1 MRVLIENYRGW
12 EIYFD
17 TDKEE
22 FYTVSNEYDKQE
34 TKRSYASSKKYID
47 DYIKSNNVFKP
58 IKVQKMPTMFSEG
71 KVITLIGIRKDKA
84 FMYEDEEGRKQKLSS
99 YDERDY
105 FIVDSRNDVHFKR
118 IAELA
123 IERKRIDDEVN
134 QIEKSVIKVDV
145 KQIRLFHGLFFQSVF
160 VS

>member
-84 FMYEDEEGRKQKLSS
+84 FMYEDEEGRKQQLSS
-99 YDERDY
+99 CDERYY
-105 FIVDSRNDVHFKR
+105 FIVDSRNDVYFKR

-134 QIEKSVIKVDV
+134 EIEKSVIKVDV
-145 KQIRLFHGLFFQSVF
+145 KQIRQNFLNE
-160 VS
+160 

>member
-71 KVITLIGIRKDKA
+71 KIITLIGIRKDKA
-84 FMYEDEEGRKQKLSS
+84 FMYEDVQGGKQQLSS

-123 IERKRIDDEVN
+123 IERKRIDDEVKEV
-134 QIEKSVIKVDV
+134 EKSVIKVDV
-145 KQIRLFHGLFFQSVF
+145 KQIRQNFFNE
-160 VS
+160 

>member
-1 MRVLIENYRGW
+1 MRILIENYRGW

-84 FMYEDEEGRKQKLSS
+84 FMYEDEEGRKQQLSS

-145 KQIRLFHGLFFQSVF
+145 KQIRQNFFNE
-160 VS
+160 

>member
-84 FMYEDEEGRKQKLSS
+84 FMYEDEEGRKQQLSS

-145 KQIRLFHGLFFQSVF
+145 KQIRQNFFNE
-160 VS
+160 

>member
-22 FYTVSNEYDKQE
+22 FCTVSNEYDKQE

-84 FMYEDEEGRKQKLSS
+84 FMYEDEEGRKQQLSS

-145 KQIRLFHGLFFQSVF
+145 KQIRQNFFNE
-160 VS
+160 

>member
-12 EIYFD
+12 EIYFN

-84 FMYEDEEGRKQKLSS
+84 FMYEDEEGRKQQLSS

-123 IERKRIDDEVN
+123 IERKRIDDEAKE
-134 QIEKSVIKVDV
+134 IEKSVIKVDV
-145 KQIRLFHGLFFQSVF
+145 KQIRQNFLNE
-160 VS
+160 

>member
-17 TDKEE
+17 TEKEE

-71 KVITLIGIRKDKA
+71 KAITLIGIRKDKA
-84 FMYEDEEGRKQKLSS
+84 FMYEDEEGRKQQLSS

-123 IERKRIDDEVN
+123 IERKRIDDEVKE
-134 QIEKSVIKVDV
+134 IEKSVIKVDV
-145 KQIRLFHGLFFQSVF
+145 KQIRQNFLNE
-160 VS
+160 

>member
-71 KVITLIGIRKDKA
+71 KIITLIGIRKDKA
-84 FMYEDEEGRKQKLSS
+84 FMYEDEEGRKQQLSS

-105 FIVDSRNDVHFKR
+105 FIVDSRNDGHFKR

-123 IERKRIDDEVN
+123 IERKRIDDEIKE
-134 QIEKSVIKVDV
+134 IEKSVIKVDV
-145 KQIRLFHGLFFQSVF
+145 KQIRQNFLNE
-160 VS
+160 

>member
-84 FMYEDEEGRKQKLSS
+84 FMYEDEEGRKQQLSS

-123 IERKRIDDEVN
+123 IERKRIDDEVK

-145 KQIRLFHGLFFQSVF
+145 KQIRQNFFNE
-160 VS
+160 

>member
-17 TDKEE
+17 TYKEQ

-71 KVITLIGIRKDKA
+71 KVITLIGIRKDKS
-84 FMYEDEEGRKQKLSS
+84 FMYEDEEGRKQQLSS

-123 IERKRIDDEVN
+123 IERKRIDDEVKE
-134 QIEKSVIKVDV
+134 IEKSVIKVDV
-145 KQIRLFHGLFFQSVF
+145 KQIRQNFFNE
-160 VS
+160 

>member
-84 FMYEDEEGRKQKLSS
+84 FMYEDEEGIKQQLSS

-145 KQIRLFHGLFFQSVF
+145 KQIRQNFFNE
-160 VS
+160 

>member
-12 EIYFD
+12 EIYFN

-84 FMYEDEEGRKQKLSS
+84 FMYEDEEGRKQQLSI

-105 FIVDSRNDVHFKR
+105 FIVDSRNDVYFKR

-123 IERKRIDDEVN
+123 IERKKIDDEVN
-134 QIEKSVIKVDV
+134 EIEKSVIKVDV
-145 KQIRLFHGLFFQSVF
+145 KQIRQNFLNE
-160 VS
+160 

>member
-84 FMYEDEEGRKQKLSS
+84 FMYEDEEGIKQQLSS

-105 FIVDSRNDVHFKR
+105 FIVDSRNDVYFKR

-123 IERKRIDDEVN
+123 IERKRIDDEVKE
-134 QIEKSVIKVDV
+134 IEKSVIKVDV
-145 KQIRLFHGLFFQSVF
+145 KQIRQNFLNE
-160 VS
+160 

>member
-84 FMYEDEEGRKQKLSS
+84 FMYEDGEGRKQQLSIH
-99 YDERDY
+99 DERDY
-105 FIVDSRNDVHFKR
+105 FIVDSRNDVYFKR
-118 IAELA
+118 IAELV
-123 IERKRIDDEVN
+123 IERKRIDDEVKE
-134 QIEKSVIKVDV
+134 IENSVIKVDV
-145 KQIRLFHGLFFQSVF
+145 KQIRQNFLNE
-160 VS
+160 

>member
-22 FYTVSNEYDKQE
+22 FYSISNEYDKQE

-84 FMYEDEEGRKQKLSS
+84 FMYEDEEGRKQQLSS

-123 IERKRIDDEVN
+123 IERKRIDDEVK

-145 KQIRLFHGLFFQSVF
+145 KQIRQNFFNE
-160 VS
+160 

>member
-84 FMYEDEEGRKQKLSS
+84 FMYEDEEGRKQQLSS

-105 FIVDSRNDVHFKR
+105 FIVDSRNDVYFKR

-123 IERKRIDDEVN
+123 IERKRIDDEVKE
-134 QIEKSVIKVDV
+134 IEKSVIKVDV
-145 KQIRLFHGLFFQSVF
+145 KQIRQNFLNE
-160 VS
+160 

>member
-22 FYTVSNEYDKQE
+22 FQTVSNEYDKQE

-84 FMYEDEEGRKQKLSS
+84 FMYEDEEGRKQQLSS

-118 IAELA
+118 IA
-123 IERKRIDDEVN
+123 
-134 QIEKSVIKVDV
+134 
-145 KQIRLFHGLFFQSVF
+145 
-160 VS
+160 